1 MNDKKN
7 IDRLFQE
14 KFKDFEA
21 EPNKQ
26 VWLNIEAELKEK
38 ERKII
43 PFWVRFSG
51 IAAAFI
57 LGLYTLNMV
66 FNTNTE
72 NKKTI
77 VLDSKNTTKNKDSIS
92 TKKENKNTPF
102 LIKNKKQVVITNP
115 KTVRN
120 HEKEN
125 TTFISSETSTEQKK
139 NQNDTSLYKS
149 KNNSSLKSVASNSY
163 NLKSDET
170 IVDENRIKNSNGL
183 INNESKV
190 KEDLNSTIKTN
201 LKVAVADSKKQTEIV
216 PEIPN
221 ELEEILKK
229 KEEEKSAVI
238 LANLDKWQI
247 VPNVAAVYL
256 NSNSDGSSIDPQF
269 SENPKTATN
278 SLSFGIGVN
287 YAVTKKLTVRTG
299 VNKLAL
305 GYNTN
310 DVVYSSSL
318 ITNNLANINYSSS
331 ESIEIKN
338 EATLNSLQ
346 SLEKSYQN
354 TNTGVINQKM
364 GYYEV
369 PLELSYAL
377 INKKFGISVIGGIST
392 LFLNQN
398 KISLVSNSINLK
410 LGEANNLNSIHFSTN
425 VGMGFKYQ
433 FIKSFQINVEPM
445 VKYQLNTYSN
455 NSGNYKPVFIGLYS
469 GIIYSF

>member
-1 MNDKKN
+1 MSDKKN

-26 VWLNIEAELKEK
+26 VWLNIEAALKEK

-51 IAAAFI
+51 IAAAFL
-57 LGLYTLNMV
+57 LGLFALNMA

-77 VLDSKNTTKNKDSIS
+77 VLDSKNTIENKDSIS
-92 TKKENKNTPF
+92 TIKETKNILSPS
-102 LIKNKKQVVITNP
+102 KNKQQIVITNP

-139 NQNDTSLYKS
+139 NQNDPSFYKS
-149 KNNSSLKSVASNSY
+149 KNNSSLKSVASNNS
-163 NLKSDET
+163 NLKSDQLAVKET
-170 IVDENRIKNSNGL
+170 NFKNENSL
-183 INNESKV
+183 INN
-190 KEDLNSTIKTN
+190 TN
-201 LKVAVADSKKQTEIV
+201 AISGNFKSVNKSETKVATTDSKNPTEVI
-216 PEIPN
+216 PETQN

-229 KEEEKSAVI
+229 KEEKKATVV
-238 LANLDKWQI
+238 LTNLDKWQI

-256 NSNSDGSSIDPQF
+256 NSNSSGSSIDPQF
-269 SENPKTATN
+269 SENQKTTDN
-278 SLSFGIGVN
+278 SLGFGIGVN
-287 YAVTKKLTVRTG
+287 YTVSKKLTLRTG

-305 GYNTN
+305 GYNTHG
-310 DVVYSSSL
+310 VVYSSGL
-318 ITNNLANINYSSS
+318 VTHNLSNINYSTN
-331 ESIEIKN
+331 ETIEIKN
-338 EATLNSLQ
+338 EASLNTLVNFEKDLQ
-346 SLEKSYQN
+346 S

-377 INKKFGISVIGGIST
+377 INKRFGITVIGGIST

-410 LGEANNLNSIHFSTN
+410 LGEANNLKPIHFSTN
-425 VGMGFKYQ
+425 IGMGFKYQ

-445 VKYQLNTYSN
+445 IKYQLNTYSN